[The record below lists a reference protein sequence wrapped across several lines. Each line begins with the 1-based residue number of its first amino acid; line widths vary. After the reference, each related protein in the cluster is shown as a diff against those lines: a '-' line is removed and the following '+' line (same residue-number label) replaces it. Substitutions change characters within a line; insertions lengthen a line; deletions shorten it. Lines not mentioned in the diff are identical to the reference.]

1 MTVIE
6 ENKKLVADLEAANAL
21 SVEAAAKN
29 EELNAKVNELTEANT
44 TAEAKIVAMQ
54 DLHAEELEAEKA
66 KVDEI
71 ASNKALEIVAQ
82 QGAEPAEETDVK
94 PVEKTEAQLM
104 EEYYAL
110 NKTNPKEATRFY
122 RSNVLPILK

>member
-29 EELNAKVNELTEANT
+29 EELNAKVEQLTEANT

-94 PVEKTEAQLM
+94 PVEKTEAQRW
-104 EEYYAL
+104 EEYTAL

-122 RSNVLPILK
+122 RSEIKPNLK

>member
-6 ENKKLVADLEAANAL
+6 ENKKLVADLDAANAL
-21 SVEAAAKN
+21 SAEAASKVD
-29 EELNAKVNELTEANT
+29 ELNAKVEVLTEANT
-44 TAEAKIVAMQ
+44 NAEAKIVAIQ
-54 DLHAEELEAEKA
+54 EAHAEELETEKA
-66 KVDEI
+66 KLDEI

-94 PVEKTEAQLM
+94 PVEKTEAQLWD
-104 EEYYAL
+104 EYQAL

-122 RSNVLPILK
+122 RSEIRPLVK

>member
-29 EELNAKVNELTEANT
+29 EELNAKVEELTEANINS
-44 TAEAKIVAMQ
+44 EAKIVA
-54 DLHAEELEAEKA
+54 LTEAHADELEAEKA

-71 ASNKALEIVAQ
+71 ANAKALEIVAQ
-82 QGAEPAEETDVK
+82 QGAEPAEEIDVK
-94 PVEKTEAQLM
+94 AEEKTEEQLW
-104 EEYYAL
+104 EEYQAL
-110 NKTNPKEATRFY
+110 NKSNPREATRFY
-122 RSNVLPILK
+122 RTQITPILK

>member
-6 ENKKLVADLEAANAL
+6 ENKKLVADLEASNAL

-94 PVEKTEAQLM
+94 PVEKTIDQLW
-104 EEYYAL
+104 EEYATI
-110 NKTNPKEATRFY
+110 NKKNPKEATRFY
-122 RSNVLPILK
+122 RSEIRPLVK